1 MACHL
6 PWVGVADG
14 DFPRGFPGGFCPLF
28 LFLLTTCL
36 WWERGPFPSLVLVR
50 VIREEPAPL
59 SGRDVYLRF
68 TLFQVHV
75 PWISVSGAT
84 LEYPNPESRGRLTT
98 RGPRAEHDKA
108 GGRITHC
115 AHDAESREAEGR
127 RQDHTL
133 RT

>member
-14 DFPRGFPGGFCPLF
+14 DFPRGFPGGFYPLF
-28 LFLLTTCL
+28 LFFLSTCL
-36 WWERGPFPSLVLVR
+36 WWERGPLPSLVLVR

-75 PWISVSGAT
+75 PWISHPGAVT
-84 LEYPNPESRGRLTT
+84 KAVTTCVKVAKFCLGYSRR
-98 RGPRAEHDKA
+98 
-108 GGRITHC
+108 
-115 AHDAESREAEGR
+115 SS
-127 RQDHTL
+127 
-133 RT
+133 

>member
-28 LFLLTTCL
+28 LFLFYDLFCGGSVAL
-36 WWERGPFPSLVLVR
+36 PSLVLVR

-68 TLFQVHV
+68 TLFQ
-75 PWISVSGAT
+75 G
-84 LEYPNPESRGRLTT
+84 
-98 RGPRAEHDKA
+98 
-108 GGRITHC
+108 
-115 AHDAESREAEGR
+115 
-127 RQDHTL
+127 
-133 RT
+133 